1 MPWRCYKSIIYVK
14 NRNSRRISCK
24 ARKKWN
30 PNVKDTNIELISNV
44 TGKQIE
50 LVKNETSLPMSK
62 KRKEKYR

>member
-1 MPWRCYKSIIYVK
+1 M
-14 NRNSRRISCK
+14 RISCK

-44 TGKQIE
+44 TGKPIE

-62 KRKEKYR
+62 KRKEKYS